1 MIRKVSENPLAGELG
16 RADIRDMVKYYRKPS
31 TYRKLK
37 YAHFRLAEI
46 LEVFSKNKVLPQNV
60 IDAINHPDSQQHI
73 AAYGVKI
80 YIGRHKNENTL
91 PQVES
96 NRKYL
101 NKATTILVNTD
112 LHKKTGDKKGF
123 KDMLD
128 EKLLI
133 IGGEGIDEDGV
144 GLDRAEIE
152 PPYHE
157 GDDKDYFDV
166 GEE

>member
-1 MIRKVSENPLAGELG
+1 MIRKVAENPLAGELG
-16 RADIRDMVKYYRKPS
+16 RADIRDMVKHYRKPS
-31 TYRKLK
+31 TYPKLK
-37 YAHFRLAEI
+37 YSHFRLEEI
-46 LEVFSKNKVLPQNV
+46 LQVFSKNKVLPQNV

-73 AAYGVKI
+73 ANYGVKI
-80 YIGRHKNENTL
+80 YIGRHKNGNTL
-91 PQVES
+91 PEV
-96 NRKYL
+96 NNNGKYL
-101 NKATTILVNTD
+101 NKGTTILVNTD

-152 PPYHE
+152 PPYHVE
-157 GDDKDYFDV
+157 DGRNYYDV